1 MEEGS
6 YEWKPIRRER
16 FILRTRL
23 NAGFGGG
30 YLLFREGEGFS
41 GWEKGKTTHPSNQKR
56 DEEE

>member
-30 YLLFREGEGFS
+30 CLTIS
-41 GWEKGKTTHPSNQKR
+41 GGGGVQRVGKRKNDSPK
-56 DEEE
+56 